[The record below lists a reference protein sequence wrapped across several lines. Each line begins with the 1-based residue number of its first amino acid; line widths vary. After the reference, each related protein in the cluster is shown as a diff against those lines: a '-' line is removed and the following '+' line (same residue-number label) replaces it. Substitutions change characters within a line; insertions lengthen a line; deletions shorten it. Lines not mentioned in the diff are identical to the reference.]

1 MSVTRTL
8 LLALV
13 LLLTGQS
20 AAAREAI
27 TNYVSDITVLPSGV
41 LDVRETIEVQAEGR
55 RIRRGIYRDFQT
67 VYRDGR
73 GTTRTGFTVLEV
85 RLDGAPVPYQVRSAG
100 LGKRLLI
107 GDPDR
112 FVSTGP
118 HRYEIHFTSNRQ
130 IKFFAERDELLY
142 QPVAYGWG
150 FPVERAQVTVTLPPG
165 VEAQGV
171 KVSAGARGAGE
182 GGATI
187 TRPEPGVIVFSRLE
201 PLAPGEGVTIAV
213 TWPRGAVARPTR
225 IDEVGYFVADN
236 RSLVIAV
243 FGLLVVLAY
252 YLWAWWRVGRDP
264 AKGTIIAQYDPPDGF
279 SPAAVRYVLR
289 EGWDDT
295 AFAASVVSLAVK
307 GALEIEEDDDDEFRL
322 KRRKGPLKTPLSRAE
337 RAVMEWLFDEEDDSI
352 AIDKENAK
360 ILANART
367 AHRKALA
374 REHLGVH
381 FRRNRGHFIVGL
393 VLSALVV
400 AASVYD
406 FRGPTLE
413 TVIVLAVM
421 MLLNPLFAY
430 LLKAPTM
437 KGRRVMDHLEGFRLY
452 LSVAEKDRLN
462 FHNPPD
468 RTPALFERYL
478 PYAIAL
484 GVEQQWGEQF
494 DDVLKAARAP
504 ETGAAWQP
512 GWYHGPR
519 WYGGGAFHGGRFAG
533 GLAAS
538 MTTTFA
544 AAAVPPSSTSSSG
557 FSGGFSGGVGGGGG
571 GGGGW

>member
-1 MSVTRTL
+1 MPVMRSVFVA
-8 LLALV
+8 LALA
-13 LLLTGQS
+13 LAGQS
-20 AAAREAI
+20 VAAREAI
-27 TNYVSDITVLPSGV
+27 TDYVSDITVLPSGV
-41 LDVRETIEVQAEGR
+41 LEVRETIEVRAEGQ
-55 RIRRGIYRDFQT
+55 RIRHGIYRDFQT
-67 VYRDGR
+67 VYRSGDGS
-73 GTTRTGFTVLEV
+73 TRVGFRVKEV
-85 RLDGAPVPYQVRSAG
+85 RLDGAPVPYRIRSAG

-112 FVSTGP
+112 FVSPGP
-118 HRYEIHFTSNRQ
+118 HRYEIHFESDRQ
-130 IKFFAERDELLY
+130 IKFFPERDELLY
-142 QPVAYGWG
+142 QAIAYGWG
-150 FPVERAQVTVTLPPG
+150 FPVERARVTVRLPPG
-165 VEAQGV
+165 VDAQGV
-171 KVSAGARGAGE
+171 KVSAGRRGAGE
-182 GGATI
+182 GGARI
-187 TRPEPGVIVFSRLE
+187 ERPRPGVVIFIRE
-201 PLAPGEGVTIAV
+201 APLAPGKGMTIAV

-225 IDEVGYFVADN
+225 LDALGYFVADN

-243 FGLLVVLAY
+243 IGFLLVLVY
-252 YLWAWWRVGRDP
+252 YLRAWWRVGRDP

-279 SPAAVRYVLR
+279 SPAAVRYVWR

-295 AFAASVVSLAVK
+295 AFAATIVSLAVK
-307 GALEIEEDDDDEFRL
+307 GALEIREDKDDDFRL
-322 KRRKGPLKTPLSRAE
+322 KRKKGTAREPLSRAE
-337 RAVMEWLFDEEDDSI
+337 RAVMAWLFDDDEDEI
-352 AIDKENAK
+352 AIDKKNAK

-381 FRRNRGHFIVGL
+381 FRRNRRHFIIGL
-393 VLSALVV
+393 VLSILVV
-400 AASVYD
+400 LTSVYG
-406 FRGPTLE
+406 FRGPMVE
-413 TVIVLAVM
+413 TVTVLAAM
-421 MLLNPLFAY
+421 MLLNPLFAW

-462 FHNPPD
+462 FHNPPE

-484 GVEQQWGEQF
+484 GVEQKWGEQF
-494 DDVLKAARAP
+494 DDVLRAARDP

-519 WYGGGAFHGGRFAG
+519 WYGGGAFYGGRFAG

-544 AAAVPPSSTSSSG
+544 AAAMPPSSTSSSG

>member
-1 MSVTRTL
+1 MRFPRTL

-13 LLLTGQS
+13 FAQASQS

-27 TNYVSDITVLPSGV
+27 TRYESEIEVRPSGV
-41 LDVRETIEVQAEGR
+41 LDVHETIEVRAEGR
-55 RIRRGIYRDFQT
+55 RIRHGIYRDFQT
-67 VYRDGR
+67 VYRGADGPSR
-73 GTTRTGFTVLEV
+73 VGFRVLNV
-85 RLDGAPVPYQVRSAG
+85 RLDGAPVAYRVRSAG
-100 LGKRLLI
+100 LGRRLLI

-112 FVSTGP
+112 FVTTGP
-118 HRYEIHFTSNRQ
+118 HRYEIHFESDRQ
-130 IKFFAERDELLY
+130 IKFFPERDELLY
-142 QPVAYGWG
+142 QPIAYGWG
-150 FPVERAQVTVTLPPG
+150 FPIEKARVTVTLPSG
-165 VEAQGV
+165 VDAQGV
-171 KVSAGARGAGE
+171 KVSAGRRGAGE
-182 GGATI
+182 GGAKI
-187 TRPEPGVIVFSRLE
+187 ERPRPGVIVFTRDA
-201 PLAPGEGVTIAV
+201 PLAPGEGMTIAV

-225 IDEVGYFVADN
+225 IDELGYFVADN

-243 FGLLVVLAY
+243 LGFLLVLAY

-264 AKGTIIAQYDPPDGF
+264 EKGTIIAQYDPPAGL
-279 SPAAVRYVLR
+279 SPAAARYVLR

-295 AFAASVVSLAVK
+295 AFAATIVSLAVK
-307 GALEIEEDDDDEFRL
+307 GALEIVEESDDEFRL
-322 KRRKGPLKTPLSRAE
+322 ERRKGGPKEPLSRAE
-337 RAVMEWLFDEEDDSI
+337 RAVMAWLFDAEEDTI
-352 AIDKENAK
+352 AIDRKNAK
-360 ILANART
+360 ILANARV

-393 VLSALVV
+393 VLSAVV
-400 AASVYD
+400 VLASVYD
-406 FRGPTLE
+406 FRGPMVE
-413 TVIVLAVM
+413 TVMVLAAM

-437 KGRRVMDHLEGFRLY
+437 KGRRLMDHLEGFRLY

-462 FHNPPD
+462 FHNPPE
-468 RTPALFERYL
+468 RTPELFERYL

-484 GVEQQWGEQF
+484 GVEQAWGEQF
-494 DDVLKAARAP
+494 DDVLKAARDP
-504 ETGAAWQP
+504 ESGAAWQP

-519 WYGGGAFHGGRFAG
+519 WYGGGAFYGGRFAG